1 MKLADKLIE
10 LRKQKGWSQEEFA
23 EKLDVSRQAISR
35 WENETAL
42 PDAQNILRISKLF
55 NVTTDYLLNEDSED
69 RVDAPAVEAVE
80 AKIENEM
87 PQPQKKKFPFG
98 WLMLVICL
106 LVIVICLII
115 KIILPTNPT
124 NSTNEEHY
132 HTTFSSVIENEVAS
146 TCTAGGSYD
155 EVVYCTD
162 CNAEVMRTTRSIEKL
177 PHKLSKSVK
186 ENEIDAT
193 CAAAGSYDEVVYC
206 STCNRAV
213 VRTRRETEKL
223 EHQYKDGKCT
233 LCEKPTPSEGLL
245 YMSNGD
251 GTCFVDF
258 GDCTD
263 DNVVI
268 SDYSPSGDKVVQI
281 KAYAFAGHPTIKS
294 VYIPETVTIIG
305 EGAFENCVELERVH
319 LPSKITMINSYTFS
333 GCEKLSE
340 LTIPS
345 GVTYIGMEAF
355 KNCRAFKSI
364 VIPASV
370 TKIGKM
376 AFMNF
381 SDCSGTITF
390 EVYATWF
397 LYDDDDNA
405 FHMVE
410 FENNVSTP
418 VQLLAF
424 RYSDYM
430 WKRVDM

>member
-23 EKLDVSRQAISR
+23 EKLDVSRQAVSR

-42 PDAQNILRISKLF
+42 PDAQNILLISKLF

-69 RVDAPAVEAVE
+69 RVDAPAAEAVE
-80 AKIENEM
+80 AEIENGT
-87 PQPQKKKFPFG
+87 PKPQKKKFPYW
-98 WLMLVICL
+98 WLILIFS
-106 LVIVICLII
+106 LII
-115 KIILPTNPT
+115 IALCVIIIIIGSLK
-124 NSTNEEHY
+124 EEHY
-132 HTTFSSVIENEVAS
+132 HTTFNSVTENEVS
-146 TCTAGGSYD
+146 PTCTAGGSYD

-162 CNAEVMRTTRSIEKL
+162 CNAEIMRTTRSIEKL

-186 ENEIDAT
+186 ENEVNAT

-213 VRTRRETEKL
+213 VRTHRETEKL

-233 LCEKPTPSEGLL
+233 LCEKPKPSEGLL

-305 EGAFENCVELERVH
+305 EGAFQNCVELERVH

-370 TKIGKM
+370 TKIGKF

-381 SDCSGTITF
+381 SGCAGTVTF
-390 EVYATWF
+390 EVYADWF
-397 LYDDDDNA
+397 LYDDDDIGV
-405 FHMVE
+405 HLID

-418 VQLLAF
+418 ALLLTF
-424 RYSDYM
+424 KYTDYV
-430 WKRVDM
+430 WKRR

>member
-23 EKLDVSRQAISR
+23 EKLDVSRQAVSR

-55 NVTTDYLLNEDSED
+55 NVTTDYLLNEDSDD
-69 RVDAPAVEAVE
+69 RGDMPIIETMESKTEEEAPSTR
-80 AKIENEM
+80 
-87 PQPQKKKFPFG
+87 KKKFPFW
-98 WLMLVICL
+98 WLILAIC
-106 LVIVICLII
+106 LVIVALCVII
-115 KIILPTNPT
+115 TIIIPK
-124 NSTNEEHY
+124 NEEHH
-132 HTTFSSVIENEVAS
+132 HTAFSSVKENEVPS

-162 CNAEVMRTTRSIEKL
+162 CNAEIMRTARGIEKL

-186 ENEIDAT
+186 ENEVDST
-193 CAAAGSYDEVVYC
+193 CTAGGSYEEVVYC
-206 STCNRAV
+206 STCKHAV

-233 LCEKPTPSEGLL
+233 LCEKPKPSEGLL

-294 VYIPETVTIIG
+294 VYIPETITIIG
-305 EGAFENCVELERVH
+305 EGAFQNCVELERVH

-370 TKIGKM
+370 TKIGKF

-381 SDCSGTITF
+381 SNCSGTITF
-390 EVYATWF
+390 EVYSAWF
-397 LYDDDDNA
+397 LYDDDDIEV
-405 FHMVE
+405 HLID

-418 VQLLAF
+418 ALLLTF
-424 RYSDYM
+424 KYTDYV
-430 WKRVDM
+430 WKRR

>member
-10 LRKQKGWSQEEFA
+10 LRKQKSWSQEEFA
-23 EKLDVSRQAISR
+23 EKLDVSRQAVSR
-35 WENETAL
+35 WENGTVL

-55 NVTTDYLLNEDSED
+55 NVTTDYLLNEDSENRTD
-69 RVDAPAVEAVE
+69 SPAIEATE
-80 AKIENEM
+80 SKSDEEI
-87 PQPQKKKFPFG
+87 PYTKKKKFPY
-98 WLMLVICL
+98 WLLILVF
-106 LVIVICLII
+106 CLII
-115 KIILPTNPT
+115 VALCVIIIIIGSPK
-124 NSTNEEHY
+124 EKHH
-132 HTTFSSVIENEVAS
+132 HTTFNSVIENEVTP
-146 TCTAGGSYD
+146 TCSSDGSYD

-162 CNAEVMRTTRSIEKL
+162 CNTEIMRTSRSTKKL
-177 PHKLSKSVK
+177 PHKLLKSKI
-186 ENEIDAT
+186 ENEVNAT
-193 CAAAGSYDEVVYC
+193 CAEGGSYEEVVYC
-206 STCNRAV
+206 STCNHAV
-213 VRTRRETEKL
+213 VSTHRKTEKL

-233 LCEKPTPSEGLL
+233 LCENPKPSEGLL

-268 SDYSPSGDKVVQI
+268 SDYSPSGEKVVQI

-305 EGAFENCVELERVH
+305 EGAFENCVELEKVH

-381 SDCSGTITF
+381 SDYSGTITF
-390 EVYATWF
+390 EVYADWF

-418 VQLLAF
+418 IQLLSF

-430 WKRVDM
+430 WKRL

>member
-10 LRKQKGWSQEEFA
+10 LRKQKSWSQEEFA
-23 EKLDVSRQAISR
+23 EKLDVSRQAVSR
-35 WENETAL
+35 WENGTAL

-55 NVTTDYLLNEDSED
+55 NVTTDYLLNEDSENRTD
-69 RVDAPAVEAVE
+69 SPAIEATE
-80 AKIENEM
+80 SKSDEET
-87 PQPQKKKFPFG
+87 PSTRKKKFPY
-98 WLMLVICL
+98 WLLILVF
-106 LVIVICLII
+106 CLII
-115 KIILPTNPT
+115 AALCVIIIIIGSPK
-124 NSTNEEHY
+124 EEHH
-132 HTTFSSVIENEVAS
+132 HTTFNSVIENEVAP
-146 TCTAGGSYD
+146 TCSSDGSYD

-162 CNAEVMRTTRSIEKL
+162 CNTEIMRTSRSTEKL
-177 PHKLSKSVK
+177 PHKLLKSKI
-186 ENEIDAT
+186 ENKVNAT
-193 CAAAGSYDEVVYC
+193 CAEGGSYEEVVYC
-206 STCNRAV
+206 STCNHAIV
-213 VRTRRETEKL
+213 STHRETEKL

-233 LCEKPTPSEGLL
+233 LCEKPKPSEGLL

-268 SDYSPSGDKVVQI
+268 SDYSPSGEKVVQI

-305 EGAFENCVELERVH
+305 EGAFENCVELEKVH

-370 TKIGKM
+370 TKIGKL

-381 SDCSGTITF
+381 SDYSGTITF
-390 EVYATWF
+390 EVYADWV

-418 VQLLAF
+418 LQLLSF

-430 WKRVDM
+430 WKRL

>member
-35 WENETAL
+35 WENDTAL

-55 NVTTDYLLNEDSED
+55 NVTTDYLLNEDVENKT
-69 RVDAPAVEAVE
+69 DAPTIATVES
-80 AKIENEM
+80 KIEEDKFST
-87 PQPQKKKFPFG
+87 QKKKFPYW
-98 WLMLVICL
+98 WLILIFS
-106 LVIVICLII
+106 LII
-115 KIILPTNPT
+115 IALCVIIIIIGSLK
-124 NSTNEEHY
+124 EEHH
-132 HTTFSSVIENEVAS
+132 HTTFNSVIENEVS
-146 TCTAGGSYD
+146 PTCTAGGSYD

-162 CNAEVMRTTRSIEKL
+162 CNAEIMRTTRSIEKL

-206 STCNRAV
+206 SKCNRAV

-233 LCEKPTPSEGLL
+233 LCEKPKPSEGLL

-305 EGAFENCVELERVH
+305 EGAFQNCVELERVY

-370 TKIGKM
+370 TKIGKF

-381 SDCSGTITF
+381 SGCAGTVTF
-390 EVYATWF
+390 EVYADWF
-397 LYDDDDNA
+397 LYDDDDIGV
-405 FHMVE
+405 HLID

-418 VQLLAF
+418 ALLLTF
-424 RYSDYM
+424 KYTDYV
-430 WKRVDM
+430 WKRR